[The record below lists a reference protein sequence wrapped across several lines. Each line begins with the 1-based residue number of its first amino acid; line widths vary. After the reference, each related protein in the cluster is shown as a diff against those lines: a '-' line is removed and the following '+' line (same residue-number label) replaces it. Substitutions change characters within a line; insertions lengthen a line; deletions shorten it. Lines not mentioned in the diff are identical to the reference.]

1 MLVLYIVGFP
11 QVAHVMCLPIL
22 LAFVCALSQT
32 SHLFPMPGLSRQGVC
47 SRWYPPENF
56 KLGNLQPLFRWS
68 DFWENLKSSLG
79 KVCFY
84 LGKVWNFLWDFWCDF
99 VEKFCCWENLEL
111 VNLNVNFKIFV
122 GKSWWEYPCPSELGD
137 FVCHVG
143 SVFEKMFLWANL
155 LGTLVKFWNFNLGK
169 LLLGILGNPLRIPSW
184 EHLVNFGKISIW
196 ENFVKFGILFGK
208 ILLLSMF
215 VEQNFGKFYLGNFSP
230 CWQCFDLGVFA
241 WENLF
246 KILLWKTLFSS
257 DQHGGLTDGQL
268 RGRIVRKSPCL

>member
-1 MLVLYIVGFP
+1 
-11 QVAHVMCLPIL
+11 
-22 LAFVCALSQT
+22 
-32 SHLFPMPGLSRQGVC
+32 
-47 SRWYPPENF
+47 
-56 KLGNLQPLFRWS
+56 
-68 DFWENLKSSLG
+68 
-79 KVCFY
+79 
-84 LGKVWNFLWDFWCDF
+84 
-99 VEKFCCWENLEL
+99 
-111 VNLNVNFKIFV
+111 
-122 GKSWWEYPCPSELGD
+122 
-137 FVCHVG
+137 
-143 SVFEKMFLWANL
+143 MFLWANL

-246 KILLWKTLFSS
+246 KILLWKTLFSP

-268 RGRIVRKSPCL
+268 RGRIVRKSPCLWHFCFLVTLSHLVRKICFMKASLILSLAGHSLFVIGFVLILDHIFAFTGGTEMSSSFVPYRG